1 MRNAYLKP
9 VLYDATYI
17 HKRSGS
23 MKKQRLFLLSCLLPF
38 VFLGGN
44 PSFANSL
51 EGKPSLSL
59 TKEEAAS
66 FSISPIPDAI
76 FQKMRGKSYKND
88 CPVPKDDL
96 RYVRVLHK
104 TLDGKTKAGELI
116 VNRLIAQDALEIFH
130 ALYKANY
137 AIEKMRLI
145 DEYDAD
151 DERSMR
157 DNNTSSFNYRTI
169 SGTKTISKHGLGLA
183 IDINPLYNP
192 YVKKLNGKLHVE
204 PATGKRYLARDKT
217 FSYKI
222 DHKDLTYKLFTERG
236 FDWGGDWKTR
246 KDYQHFELPTA
257 EFEKRKA
264 SLHSQK

>member
-1 MRNAYLKP
+1 M
-9 VLYDATYI
+9 
-17 HKRSGS
+17 
-23 MKKQRLFLLSCLLPF
+23 KQRLFLLSCLLPL
-38 VFLGGN
+38 VFLGSN
-44 PSFANSL
+44 PSFATSQ

-59 TKEEAAS
+59 TEEEAAS

-76 FQKMRGKSYKND
+76 FQKMKGKSYKVD
-88 CPVPKDDL
+88 CPVPKDEL

-116 VNRLIAQDALEIFH
+116 VNRLIAEDVIEIFH

-137 AIEKMRLI
+137 AIEKMQLI
-145 DEYDAD
+145 DAYDAD

-169 SGTKTISKHGLGLA
+169 SGTKKISKHGLGLA

-192 YVKKLNGKLHVE
+192 YVKTLNGKLHVE
-204 PATGKRYLARDKT
+204 PETGNPYLAREKA
-217 FSYKI
+217 FPYKI
-222 DHKDLTYKLFTERG
+222 DHKDLSYKLFTERG
-236 FDWGGDWKTR
+236 YDWGGDWKSR
-246 KDYQHFELPTA
+246 KDYQHFELPTS

-264 SLHSQK
+264 AFRSQK